1 MNHTNISPEQQAALD
16 WWADQKE
23 QAQTE
28 ESIERFFQENE
39 AQYNEDLEEFK
50 QKYPEV
56 FCS

>member
-56 FCS
+56 FC